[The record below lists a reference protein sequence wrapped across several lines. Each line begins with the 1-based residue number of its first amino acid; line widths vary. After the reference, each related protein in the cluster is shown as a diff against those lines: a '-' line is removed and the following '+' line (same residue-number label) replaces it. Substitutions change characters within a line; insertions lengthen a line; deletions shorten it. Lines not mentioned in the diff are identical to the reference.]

1 MAKPNKWG
9 WYGYNCKGWESGSGT
24 THQNRRDQRRHL
36 QWDSLEKEDPN
47 SEECLGKHLE
57 LLTKAQEKAQKK
69 LKEAREKSSL
79 EKDDDDDEDSSL
91 SIFDHKKGKKRRSNP
106 KAAASTLEK
115 VEEAEGTFRRSRTAK
130 NGTAEKLHEKPLE
143 KGSKTKSLEKDSQQ
157 EVKVEQRAAAAAAK
171 CRMEFLPSL

>member
-47 SEECLGKHLE
+47 SEECLEKHLE

-91 SIFDHKKGKKRRSNP
+91 SIFDHK
-106 KAAASTLEK
+106 
-115 VEEAEGTFRRSRTAK
+115 
-130 NGTAEKLHEKPLE
+130 
-143 KGSKTKSLEKDSQQ
+143 
-157 EVKVEQRAAAAAAK
+157 
-171 CRMEFLPSL
+171 